1 MVRNTPTPFDER
13 RLSRRTALAAGVAAA
28 TVASLPWASP
38 RTLAQPSTPVMG
50 NDARFPPSQELALTR
65 IVGQHLGQGAIPG
78 ALVGVW
84 GPGRG
89 TWVEAMGIGDLT
101 TAVPITTDDHVR
113 IASITK
119 TFTGTVVLQLVEE
132 GKLSLDDT
140 LASFVPGIANGEHIT
155 IHQLLNMTAGVFDY
169 IADPVFDPAYQADP
183 EIAFSPEEALA
194 IMRQHPAD
202 FAPGTQVH
210 YSNSNTYLLGLIIEQ
225 VTGQSAGE
233 AITDRIIGPLGLS
246 GTSFPT
252 TPEMPTPYAHGYDAA
267 APGDPLRDVTR
278 SNPAVP
284 WTAGAI
290 VSTLADLHTWA
301 RVLANG
307 TLLSPELQRERLD
320 GNPMPG
326 ARPGLDLR
334 YGLGLV
340 TINGLIGHSGG
351 IAGYGSWMLHDPDDD
366 ATLVIVATRTEA
378 ADPLL
383 VSLLPVIFPQR
394 FPTAPATPVAGT
406 PVGNLPVPG

>member
-1 MVRNTPTPFDER
+1 
-13 RLSRRTALAAGVAAA
+13 
-28 TVASLPWASP
+28 
-38 RTLAQPSTPVMG
+38 MG
-50 NDARFPPSQELALTR
+50 NDARFPPTQELALTR
-65 IVGQHLGQGAIPG
+65 IVAQHLGQGAIPG

>member
-1 MVRNTPTPFDER
+1 MVRSAPTPIDAR
-13 RLSRRTALAAGVAAA
+13 RLTRRTALAAGLAAA
-28 TVASLPWASP
+28 TVIALSWERP
-38 RTLAQPSTPVMG
+38 RTLAQLSTPV
-50 NDARFPPSQELALTR
+50 ASSEASFPPETELELTR
-65 IVGQHLGQGAIPG
+65 IVTQHLAQGAIPG
-78 ALVGVW
+78 ALVGAWV
-84 GPGRG
+84 PGRG
-89 TWVEAMGIGDLT
+89 TWVAAIGISDLT
-101 TAVPITTDDHVR
+101 TAMPITTDDHVR

-140 LASFVPGIANGEHIT
+140 LALFVPGIANGEQIT
-155 IHQLLNMTAGVFDY
+155 IRQLLNMTAGVFDY
-169 IADPVFDPAYQADP
+169 IADPVFASAYQADP
-183 EIAFSPEEALA
+183 AIALSHEQALA

-210 YSNSNTYLLGLIIEQ
+210 YSNSNTYLLGLIIED
-225 VTGQSAGE
+225 VTGQSPGK
-233 AITDRIIGPLGLS
+233 AIRTRIIDPLGLT

-252 TPEMPTPYAHGYDAA
+252 TPDLPTPFAHGYEAA

-284 WTAGAI
+284 WTAGAM

-307 TLLSPELQRERLD
+307 TLLSPDLQRERLD

-351 IAGYGSWMLHDPDDD
+351 IAGYGSWMLHDPDAD
-366 ATLVIVATRTEA
+366 ATLVIVVTRTEA

-383 VSLLPVIFPQR
+383 AALLPVIFPKR
-394 FPTAPATPVAGT
+394 FPAAATPATGT
-406 PVGNLPVPG
+406 PVSNLPVPG